1 MIHQRVN
8 TALPRREKVLLNLD
22 QELKFKT
29 TSVLKLISQTLLQV
43 HVAATKYVHESE
55 NESTSVY
62 FYEAIKKPLI
72 YSS

>member
-29 TSVLKLISQTLLQV
+29 TSAPKLTSQTPLQV
-43 HVAATKYVHESE
+43 HVDVTKYEDAIEHK
-55 NESTSVY
+55 NESISDC
-62 FYEAIKKPLI
+62 FYEAIK
-72 YSS
+72 YF